1 MTRMQKWESYRH
13 EINQSSQ
20 IGYGIMLQT
29 QQIEKYKRAIDRV
42 NPAILQNVVD
52 PELTLHKGVSEVIV
66 SQKQIPNQITR
77 MFKDLSKAKSINN
90 KNNISTILFN
100 LQNESILDQKLKIKD
115 SWLNS
120 NKDYADLSAYIQEI
134 NLNKD
139 KEFEKDL
146 QTKFESISKKKQQT
160 KIGVINKLSKDEQKN
175 VGHHV
180 FVISIAI
187 ACVFF
192 LLTFVLLLVR
202 WFM

>member
-1 MTRMQKWESYRH
+1 MQKWESYRH

-20 IGYGIMLQT
+20 IGYGIMVQT

-120 NKDYADLSAYIQEI
+120 NKDYAALSAYIQEAS
-134 NLNKD
+134 LNKD

-146 QTKFESISKKKQQT
+146 QTKFESLAKKKQQT